1 MRKRVNLSTYS
12 TVITVLSI
20 VILAG
25 VLFVVFS
32 DPESSLVARIG
43 AVVIVLL
50 FCLSGLFYAP
60 LAISIDDDAL
70 RVHRPLR
77 SKVIPLTDIADV
89 QLCSPTMAE
98 HRLCGS
104 GGFMGH
110 WGRMHESVLGRYF
123 AYYGKAS
130 DCFLVTLNDRRK
142 YMLGCKDAPEM
153 VAAIKKAI
161 TPRR

>member
-43 AVVIVLL
+43 VVVIVLL

-77 SKVIPLTDIADV
+77 SKVISLTDIVDAR
-89 QLCSPTMAE
+89 LCKPTMAE
-98 HRLCGS
+98 RRLCGS
-104 GGFMGH
+104 GGFLGH
-110 WGRMHESVLGRYF
+110 WGRMYERDLGRYF

-161 TPRR
+161 APRR

>member
-12 TVITVLSI
+12 VIVTILSI
-20 VILAG
+20 TILAG

-32 DPESSLVARIG
+32 NPDSFLATRIG
-43 AVVIVLL
+43 AVIIVLL

-110 WGRMHESVLGRYF
+110 WGRMHESILGRYF

-142 YMLGCKDAPEM
+142 YMLGCQDAAEF
-153 VAAIKKAI
+153 VAALKRTLPKH
-161 TPRR
+161 

>member
-12 TVITVLSI
+12 VIVTILSI
-20 VILAG
+20 TIFAG

-32 DPESSLVARIG
+32 NPDSFLATRIG
-43 AVVIVLL
+43 AVIIVLL

-60 LAISIDDDAL
+60 LAISIDGDAL
-70 RVHRPLR
+70 RVERPLR
-77 SKVIPLTDIADV
+77 CKVIPLTDIADV
-89 QLCSPTMAE
+89 QLCKPTMAE

-130 DCFLVTLNDRRK
+130 DCFLVTLNDGRK
-142 YMLGCKDAPEM
+142 YMLGCQDAPEM

-161 TPRR
+161 APRR

>member
-12 TVITVLSI
+12 VIVTILSMT
-20 VILAG
+20 ILAG

-32 DPESSLVARIG
+32 NPDSSLATRIG
-43 AVVIVLL
+43 AVIIVLL

-77 SKVIPLTDIADV
+77 SKVISLTDIADV
-89 QLCSPTMAE
+89 RLCKPTMAE
-98 HRLCGS
+98 RRLCGS
-104 GGFMGH
+104 GGFLGH
-110 WGRMHESVLGRYF
+110 WGRMYERDLGRYF

-142 YMLGCKDAPEM
+142 YMLEKYTRLRG
-153 VAAIKKAI
+153 
-161 TPRR
+161 

>member
-32 DPESSLVARIG
+32 DHESSLVARIG
-43 AVVIVLL
+43 VVIIVLL

-60 LAISIDDDAL
+60 LAISVDGDAL
-70 RVHRPLR
+70 RVERPLR
-77 SKVIPLTDIADV
+77 RKVIPLADIADAR
-89 QLCSPTMAE
+89 LCKPTMAE
-98 HRLCGS
+98 RRLCGS
-104 GGFMGH
+104 GGFLGH
-110 WGRMHESVLGRYF
+110 WGRMYERDLGRYF

-161 TPRR
+161 APRR